1 VLLKIEDT
9 AGNIRICVE
18 SNFLQLIVRNSNIG
32 RDGAM
37 FDKEENFLNRELSWL
52 KFNQRV
58 LEEANDPGK
67 PLLERLRFVAIA
79 SSNLDEFFMIRVA
92 GLKQQVESGIDRKDA
107 AGLNAIEQLNY
118 IGSDVR
124 EMVRLQYWYLKKI
137 LGGLRNHNVYLSD
150 VNSLS
155 VSGRLW
161 VESYF
166 NNTVYPLLTPLAVNA
181 SHPFPLLANRSL
193 NLAVLLSK
201 ATEGIQ
207 TAILPVPSALPR
219 MIEVPDQGVG
229 KQFVLVEDII
239 RTHCFHL
246 FCGYSIKDIVTFR
259 ITRNSDLLIDGEGAE
274 DLLAEVEKS
283 LRQRKRG
290 EAVRLEIGKSNK
302 PILKEF
308 LLDIFNMDEQDLYEI
323 TGPIDVSCF
332 MKIIDLPGY
341 DDLRY
346 EPITPQIP
354 NELKDAEALFDVIRK
369 KDILLHH
376 PYESFMPVVN
386 FIRQA
391 AIDPNVLAIKQTL
404 YRVSGNSS
412 IVHALAQ
419 AAENGKQVTV
429 VVEVRARFDE
439 ENNILWARR
448 LEEAGCHVIYGLLGF
463 KIHAKMAL
471 IIRQE
476 ETRIKRYVHM
486 GTGNYNDITARMY
499 CDMSLFTAN
508 EKIGADASDFFN
520 ILLGYSEFPFLEK
533 LIVAPAGLRE
543 HLTKMID
550 QEITFA
556 QSGKG
561 GHIIAKMNSLLDTDI
576 ILKLY
581 EASNKG
587 VKIELIVRG
596 ICALIP
602 GLEDVS
608 QNITVRSIVG
618 RFLEHH
624 RILYLANGGKEKIYL
639 SSADWMH
646 RNLSERVELLFP
658 VENQEIVERIKTT
671 LHIMLK
677 DNRKAYI
684 LKNDGTY
691 RRVYRRGKVV
701 NSQQKLY
708 QEAQER
714 VGFPDF

>member
-1 VLLKIEDT
+1 
-9 AGNIRICVE
+9 
-18 SNFLQLIVRNSNIG
+18 
-32 RDGAM
+32 M
-37 FDKEENFLNRELSWL
+37 FDKEQYFLNRELSWL
-52 KFNQRV
+52 KFNERV

-67 PLLERLRFVAIA
+67 PLLERLKFVAIA

-92 GLKQQVESGIDRKDA
+92 GLKQQVESGIDKKDP
-107 AGLNAIEQLNY
+107 AGLNAKEQLRL
-118 IGSDVR
+118 IGLDVR

-137 LGGLRNHNVYLSD
+137 LGGMQNHDIYLSD
-150 VNSLS
+150 VASLS
-155 VSGRLW
+155 VNGKQW

-166 NNTVYPLLTPLAVNA
+166 YNTTYPLLTPLAVNA

-201 ATEGIQ
+201 GKEEIQ
-207 TAILPVPSALPR
+207 TAIIPVPSALPR
-219 MIEVPDQGVG
+219 IIEVPDQGVG
-229 KQFVLVEDII
+229 KQFVLLEDII
-239 RTHCFHL
+239 KTHCSSL
-246 FCGYSIKDIVTFR
+246 FCGYNIKDIIPFR
-259 ITRNSDLLIDGEGAE
+259 ITRNSDLLIDDDGAE

-290 EAVRLEIGKSNK
+290 EAVRLEMNK
-302 PILKEF
+302 TTKPFIKDF

-323 TGPIDVSCF
+323 TGPIDVSFF
-332 MKIIDLPGY
+332 MKLIDLPGY
-341 DDLRY
+341 DYLRY

-354 NELKDAEALFDVIRK
+354 LGLKDAEALFDIIRD

-376 PYESFMPVVN
+376 PYESFTPVVN

-391 AIDPNVLAIKQTL
+391 AIDPKVLAIKQTL

-412 IVHALAQ
+412 IVNALAQ

-463 KIHAKMAL
+463 KVHGKIAL

-476 ETRIKRYVHM
+476 DTRIKRYVHM

-499 CDMSLFTAN
+499 SDMSLFTAN

-520 ILLGYSEFPFLEK
+520 MLLGYSEPPVWKK
-533 LIVAPAGLRE
+533 LVVAPSGLRE
-543 HLTKMID
+543 KIKEMID
-550 QEITFA
+550 QEIAFA
-556 QSGKG
+556 EAGKG
-561 GHIIAKMNSLLDTDI
+561 GHMIVKINSLLDKEI

-581 EASNKG
+581 EASSKG
-587 VKIELIVRG
+587 VKIECIVRG

-602 GLEDVS
+602 GIKDVS

-624 RILYLANGGKEKIYL
+624 RILYFANGGREKIYL
-639 SSADWMH
+639 SSADWMN
-646 RNLSERVELLFP
+646 RNLNERVELLFP
-658 VENQEIVERIKTT
+658 VENQDIMERIKST

-684 LKNDGTY
+684 LRNDGTY
-691 RRVYRRGKVV
+691 RRAYRRGKVV

-708 QEAQER
+708 QEAQGR
-714 VGFPDF
+714 AGVIDF

>member
-1 VLLKIEDT
+1 
-9 AGNIRICVE
+9 
-18 SNFLQLIVRNSNIG
+18 
-32 RDGAM
+32 M
-37 FDKEENFLNRELSWL
+37 FDKKENFLNRELSWL

-67 PLLERLRFVAIA
+67 PLLERLKFVAIT

-92 GLKQQVESGIDRKDA
+92 GLKQQVESGIAKTDA
-107 AGLNAIEQLNY
+107 AGLNATEQLRL
-118 IGSDVR
+118 IDADVR
-124 EMVRLQYWYLKKI
+124 EMVRLQYYYLKKI
-137 LGGLRNHNVYLSD
+137 LGGIQNHAIYLSD

-155 VSGRLW
+155 VSGRQW
-161 VESYF
+161 VENYF
-166 NNTVYPLLTPLAVNA
+166 YNTIDPLLTPLAVNA

-201 ATEGIQ
+201 GKEDVQ
-207 TAILPVPSALPR
+207 TAILPVPSVLPR

-229 KQFVLVEDII
+229 KQFVLLEDII
-239 RTHCFHL
+239 KNHCAHL
-246 FCGYSIKDIVTFR
+246 FCGYNIKDIVAFR

-274 DLLAEVEKS
+274 DLLAEIKKS

-290 EAVRLEIGKSNK
+290 EAVRLEISKTNK
-302 PILKEF
+302 PLLKEF
-308 LLDIFNMDEQDLYEI
+308 LLDIFKMDEQDLYEI
-323 TGPIDVSCF
+323 AGPIDVSCF

-346 EPITPQIP
+346 ESITPQIP
-354 NELKDAEALFDVIRK
+354 RELKDAEALFDVIRE
-369 KDILLHH
+369 KDVLLHH

-391 AIDPNVLAIKQTL
+391 AIDPKVLAIKQTL

-412 IVHALAQ
+412 IVRALAQ

-439 ENNILWARR
+439 ENNILWAKR

-471 IIRQE
+471 VIRQE
-476 ETRIKRYVHM
+476 ETCIKRYVHM
-486 GTGNYNDITARMY
+486 GTGNYNGITARIY
-499 CDMSLFTAN
+499 SDMSLFTAD

-520 ILLGYSEFPFLEK
+520 MLLGYSEPLSWNK
-533 LIVAPAGLRE
+533 LIVAPTGLRE
-543 HLTKMID
+543 SLKDMID
-550 QEITFA
+550 QEIAFA
-556 QSGKG
+556 KSGKG
-561 GHIIAKMNSLLDTDI
+561 GHIIAKMNSLLDKDI

-581 EASNKG
+581 EASSKG

-602 GLEDVS
+602 GLEHVS
-608 QNITVRSIVG
+608 QNIMVRSIVG

-624 RILYLANGGKEKIYL
+624 RILYFANGGKEKIYL

-658 VENQEIVERIKTT
+658 VENQEIMVRIKSI
-671 LHIMLK
+671 LHLMLK

-684 LKNDGTY
+684 MKSDGTY

-714 VGFPDF
+714 SGLLDF

>member
-1 VLLKIEDT
+1 
-9 AGNIRICVE
+9 
-18 SNFLQLIVRNSNIG
+18 
-32 RDGAM
+32 M
-37 FDKEENFLNRELSWL
+37 FDKEQYFLNRELSWL
-52 KFNQRV
+52 KFNERV

-67 PLLERLRFVAIA
+67 PLLERLKFVAIA

-92 GLKQQVESGIDRKDA
+92 GLKQQVESGIEKKDP
-107 AGLNAIEQLNY
+107 AGLNAKEQLRL
-118 IGSDVR
+118 IGLDVR

-137 LGGLRNHNVYLSD
+137 LGGMQNHDIYLSD
-150 VNSLS
+150 VASLS
-155 VSGRLW
+155 VNGKQW

-166 NNTVYPLLTPLAVNA
+166 YNTTYPLLTPLAVNA

-201 ATEGIQ
+201 GKEEIQ
-207 TAILPVPSALPR
+207 TAIIPVPSALPR
-219 MIEVPDQGVG
+219 IIEVPDQGVG
-229 KQFVLVEDII
+229 KQFVLLEDII
-239 RTHCFHL
+239 KTHCSSL
-246 FCGYSIKDIVTFR
+246 FCGYNIKDIIPFR
-259 ITRNSDLLIDGEGAE
+259 ITRNSDLLIDDDGAE

-290 EAVRLEIGKSNK
+290 EAVRLEMNK
-302 PILKEF
+302 TTKPFIKDF

-323 TGPIDVSCF
+323 TGPIDVSFF
-332 MKIIDLPGY
+332 MKLIDLPGY
-341 DDLRY
+341 DYLRY

-354 NELKDAEALFDVIRK
+354 LGLKDAEALFDIIRD

-376 PYESFMPVVN
+376 PYESFTPVVN

-391 AIDPNVLAIKQTL
+391 AIDPKVLAIKQTL

-412 IVHALAQ
+412 IVNALAQ

-463 KIHAKMAL
+463 KVHGKIAL

-476 ETRIKRYVHM
+476 DTRIKRYVHM

-499 CDMSLFTAN
+499 SDMSLFTAN
-508 EKIGADASDFFN
+508 EKVGADASDFFN
-520 ILLGYSEFPFLEK
+520 MLLGYSEPPVWKK
-533 LIVAPAGLRE
+533 LVVAPSGLRE
-543 HLTKMID
+543 KIKELID
-550 QEITFA
+550 QEIAFA
-556 QSGKG
+556 EAGKG
-561 GHIIAKMNSLLDTDI
+561 GHMIVKVNSLLDKEI

-581 EASNKG
+581 EASSKG
-587 VKIELIVRG
+587 VKIECIVRG

-602 GLEDVS
+602 GIKDVS

-624 RILYLANGGKEKIYL
+624 RILYFANGGKEKIYL
-639 SSADWMH
+639 SSADWMN
-646 RNLSERVELLFP
+646 RNLNERVELLFP
-658 VENQEIVERIKTT
+658 VENQEIMERIKCT

-684 LKNDGTY
+684 LKDDGTY
-691 RRVYRRGKVV
+691 RRAYRRGKVV

-708 QEAQER
+708 QEAQGR
-714 VGFPDF
+714 AGVIDF

>member
-1 VLLKIEDT
+1 
-9 AGNIRICVE
+9 
-18 SNFLQLIVRNSNIG
+18 
-32 RDGAM
+32 M
-37 FDKEENFLNRELSWL
+37 FDKEQYFLNRELSWL
-52 KFNQRV
+52 KFNGRV

-67 PLLERLRFVAIA
+67 PLLERLKFVTIA

-92 GLKQQVESGIDRKDA
+92 GLKQQAESGIDKKDP
-107 AGLNAIEQLNY
+107 AGLNAQDQLRL
-118 IGSDVR
+118 IALDVR
-124 EMVRLQYWYLKKI
+124 EIVRLQYWYLKKI
-137 LGGLRNHNVYLSD
+137 LGGMQNHDIYLSD

-155 VSGRLW
+155 VNGRQW
-161 VESYF
+161 VENYF
-166 NNTVYPLLTPLAVNA
+166 YNTTYPLLTPLAVNA

-201 ATEGIQ
+201 GKDEVQ
-207 TAILPVPSALPR
+207 TAIIPVPSALPR
-219 MIEVPDQGVG
+219 IVEVPDQGVG
-229 KQFVLVEDII
+229 KQFVLLEDII
-239 RTHCFHL
+239 KTHCSSL
-246 FCGYSIKDIVTFR
+246 FCGYSIKDIVPFR
-259 ITRNSDLLIDGEGAE
+259 ITRNSDLLIDDDGAE

-290 EAVRLEIGKSNK
+290 EAVRLEINKTNK
-302 PILKEF
+302 PFLKDF
-308 LLDIFNMDEQDLYEI
+308 LLDAFDMDAQDLYEI
-323 TGPIDVSCF
+323 TGPIDVSF
-332 MKIIDLPGY
+332 FTKVVNLPGY
-341 DDLRY
+341 DYLRY
-346 EPITPQIP
+346 EAIIPQIP
-354 NELKDAEALFDVIRK
+354 MGLKDAEVLFDVIRS

-376 PYESFMPVVN
+376 PYESFTPVVN

-391 AIDPNVLAIKQTL
+391 AIDPKVLAIKQTL

-412 IVHALAQ
+412 IVNALAQ

-463 KIHAKMAL
+463 KVHGKMAL

-476 ETRIKRYVHM
+476 DARIKRYVHM

-499 CDMSLFTAN
+499 SDMSLFTAN

-520 ILLGYSEFPFLEK
+520 MLLGYSEPPSWKK
-533 LIVAPAGLRE
+533 LVVAPSGLRE
-543 HLTKMID
+543 KIKELID
-550 QEITFA
+550 QEIAFA
-556 QSGKG
+556 EAGKG
-561 GHIIAKMNSLLDTDI
+561 GHMIVKMNSLLDKDI

-581 EASNKG
+581 EASSKG
-587 VKIELIVRG
+587 VKIECIIRG

-602 GLEDVS
+602 GIEKVS
-608 QNITVRSIVG
+608 ENITVRSIVG

-624 RILYLANGGKEKIYL
+624 RILYFANGGKEKIFL

-646 RNLSERVELLFP
+646 RNLNERVELLFP
-658 VENQEIVERIKTT
+658 VENPEIMERIKNT
-671 LHIMLK
+671 LHSMLK

-684 LKNDGTY
+684 MKNDGTY

-708 QEAQER
+708 QEAQGR
-714 VGFPDF
+714 AGAVDF

>member
-1 VLLKIEDT
+1 
-9 AGNIRICVE
+9 
-18 SNFLQLIVRNSNIG
+18 
-32 RDGAM
+32 M
-37 FDKEENFLNRELSWL
+37 FDKEQYFLNRELSWL
-52 KFNQRV
+52 KFNERV

-67 PLLERLRFVAIA
+67 PLLERLKFVAIA

-92 GLKQQVESGIDRKDA
+92 GLKQQVESGIDKKDP
-107 AGLNAIEQLNY
+107 AGLNAKEQLRL
-118 IGSDVR
+118 IGLDVR

-137 LGGLRNHNVYLSD
+137 LGGMQNHDIYLSD
-150 VNSLS
+150 VASLS
-155 VSGRLW
+155 VNGKQW

-166 NNTVYPLLTPLAVNA
+166 YNTTYPLLTPLAVNA

-201 ATEGIQ
+201 GKEEIQ
-207 TAILPVPSALPR
+207 TAIIPVPSALPR
-219 MIEVPDQGVG
+219 IIEVPDQGVG
-229 KQFVLVEDII
+229 KQFVLLEDII
-239 RTHCFHL
+239 KTHCSSL
-246 FCGYSIKDIVTFR
+246 FCGYNIKDIIPFR
-259 ITRNSDLLIDGEGAE
+259 ITRNSDLLIDDDGAE

-290 EAVRLEIGKSNK
+290 EAVRLEMNK
-302 PILKEF
+302 TTKPFIKDF

-323 TGPIDVSCF
+323 TGPIDVSFF
-332 MKIIDLPGY
+332 MKLIDLPGY
-341 DDLRY
+341 DYLRY

-354 NELKDAEALFDVIRK
+354 LGLKDAEALFDIIRD

-376 PYESFMPVVN
+376 PYESFTPVVN

-391 AIDPNVLAIKQTL
+391 AIDPKVLAIKQTL

-412 IVHALAQ
+412 IVNALAQ

-463 KIHAKMAL
+463 KVHGKIAL

-476 ETRIKRYVHM
+476 DTRIKRYVHM

-499 CDMSLFTAN
+499 SDMSLFTAN
-508 EKIGADASDFFN
+508 EKVGADASDFFN
-520 ILLGYSEFPFLEK
+520 MLLGYSEPPVWKK
-533 LIVAPAGLRE
+533 LVVAPSGLRE
-543 HLTKMID
+543 KIKELID
-550 QEITFA
+550 QEIAFA
-556 QSGKG
+556 EAGKG
-561 GHIIAKMNSLLDTDI
+561 GHMIVKVNSLLDKEI

-581 EASNKG
+581 EASSKG
-587 VKIELIVRG
+587 VKIECIVRG

-602 GLEDVS
+602 GIKDVS

-624 RILYLANGGKEKIYL
+624 RILYFANGGKEKIYL
-639 SSADWMH
+639 SSADWMN
-646 RNLSERVELLFP
+646 RNLNERVELLFP
-658 VENQEIVERIKTT
+658 VENQEIMERIKCT

-691 RRVYRRGKVV
+691 RRAYRRGKVV

-708 QEAQER
+708 QEAQGR
-714 VGFPDF
+714 AGVIDF

>member
-1 VLLKIEDT
+1 
-9 AGNIRICVE
+9 
-18 SNFLQLIVRNSNIG
+18 
-32 RDGAM
+32 M
-37 FDKEENFLNRELSWL
+37 FDKEQYFLNRELSWL
-52 KFNQRV
+52 KFNERV

-67 PLLERLRFVAIA
+67 PLLERLKFVAIA

-92 GLKQQVESGIDRKDA
+92 GLKQQLESGIDKKDP
-107 AGLNAIEQLNY
+107 AGLNAKEQLRL
-118 IGSDVR
+118 IGLDVR

-137 LGGLRNHNVYLSD
+137 LGGMQNHDIYLSD
-150 VNSLS
+150 VASLS
-155 VSGRLW
+155 VNGKQW

-166 NNTVYPLLTPLAVNA
+166 YNTTYPLLTPLAVNA

-193 NLAVLLSK
+193 NLAVLLNK
-201 ATEGIQ
+201 GKEEIQ
-207 TAILPVPSALPR
+207 TAIIPVPSALPR
-219 MIEVPDQGVG
+219 IIEVPDQGVG
-229 KQFVLVEDII
+229 KQFVLLEDII
-239 RTHCFHL
+239 KTHCSSL
-246 FCGYSIKDIVTFR
+246 FCGYNIKDIIPFR
-259 ITRNSDLLIDGEGAE
+259 ITRNSDLLIDDDGAE

-290 EAVRLEIGKSNK
+290 EAVRLEMNK
-302 PILKEF
+302 TTKPFIKDF

-323 TGPIDVSCF
+323 TGPIDVSFF
-332 MKIIDLPGY
+332 MKLIDLPGY
-341 DDLRY
+341 DYLRY

-354 NELKDAEALFDVIRK
+354 LGLKDAEALFDIIRD

-376 PYESFMPVVN
+376 PYESFTPVVN

-391 AIDPNVLAIKQTL
+391 AIDPKVLAIKQTL

-412 IVHALAQ
+412 IVNALAQ

-463 KIHAKMAL
+463 KVHGKIAL
-471 IIRQE
+471 VIRQE
-476 ETRIKRYVHM
+476 DTRIKRYVHM

-499 CDMSLFTAN
+499 SDMSLFTAN

-520 ILLGYSEFPFLEK
+520 MLLGYSEPPVWKK
-533 LIVAPAGLRE
+533 LVVAPSGLRE
-543 HLTKMID
+543 KIKELID
-550 QEITFA
+550 QEIAFA
-556 QSGKG
+556 EAGKG
-561 GHIIAKMNSLLDTDI
+561 GHMIVKVNSLLDKEI

-581 EASNKG
+581 EASSKG
-587 VKIELIVRG
+587 VKIECIVRG

-602 GLEDVS
+602 DIKDVS

-624 RILYLANGGKEKIYL
+624 RILYFANGGKEKFYL
-639 SSADWMH
+639 SSADWMN
-646 RNLSERVELLFP
+646 RNLNERVELLFP
-658 VENQEIVERIKTT
+658 VENQEIMERIKST

-691 RRVYRRGKVV
+691 RRAYRRGKVV

-708 QEAQER
+708 HEAQGR
-714 VGFPDF
+714 AGVIDF

>member
-1 VLLKIEDT
+1 
-9 AGNIRICVE
+9 
-18 SNFLQLIVRNSNIG
+18 
-32 RDGAM
+32 M
-37 FDKEENFLNRELSWL
+37 FDKEQYFLNRELSWL
-52 KFNQRV
+52 KFNERV

-67 PLLERLRFVAIA
+67 PLLERLKFVAIA

-92 GLKQQVESGIDRKDA
+92 GLKQQLESGIDKKDP
-107 AGLNAIEQLNY
+107 AGLNAKEQLRL
-118 IGSDVR
+118 IGLDVR

-137 LGGLRNHNVYLSD
+137 LGGMQNHDIYLSD
-150 VNSLS
+150 VASLS
-155 VSGRLW
+155 VNGKQW

-166 NNTVYPLLTPLAVNA
+166 YNTTYPLLTPLAVNA

-193 NLAVLLSK
+193 NLAVLLNK
-201 ATEGIQ
+201 GKEEIQ
-207 TAILPVPSALPR
+207 TAIIPVPSALPR
-219 MIEVPDQGVG
+219 IIEVPDQGVG
-229 KQFVLVEDII
+229 KQFVLLEDII
-239 RTHCFHL
+239 KTHCSSL
-246 FCGYSIKDIVTFR
+246 FCGYNIKDIIPFR
-259 ITRNSDLLIDGEGAE
+259 ITRNSDLLIDDDGAE

-290 EAVRLEIGKSNK
+290 EAVRLEMNK
-302 PILKEF
+302 TTKPFIKDF

-323 TGPIDVSCF
+323 TGPIDVSFF
-332 MKIIDLPGY
+332 MKLIDLPGY
-341 DDLRY
+341 DYLRY

-354 NELKDAEALFDVIRK
+354 LGLKDAEALFDIIRD

-376 PYESFMPVVN
+376 PYESFTPVVN

-391 AIDPNVLAIKQTL
+391 AIDPKVLAIKQTL

-412 IVHALAQ
+412 IVNALAQ

-463 KIHAKMAL
+463 KVHGKIAL

-476 ETRIKRYVHM
+476 DTRIKRYVHM

-499 CDMSLFTAN
+499 SDMSLFTAN

-520 ILLGYSEFPFLEK
+520 MLLGYSEPPVWKK
-533 LIVAPAGLRE
+533 LVVAPSGLRE
-543 HLTKMID
+543 KIKELID
-550 QEITFA
+550 QEIAFA
-556 QSGKG
+556 EAGKG
-561 GHIIAKMNSLLDTDI
+561 GHMIVKVNSLLDKEI

-581 EASNKG
+581 EASSKG
-587 VKIELIVRG
+587 VKIECIVRG

-602 GLEDVS
+602 GIKDVS

-624 RILYLANGGKEKIYL
+624 RILYFANGGKEKIYL
-639 SSADWMH
+639 SSADWMN
-646 RNLSERVELLFP
+646 RNLNERVELLFP
-658 VENQEIVERIKTT
+658 VENQEIMERIKST

-691 RRVYRRGKVV
+691 RRAYRRGKVV

-708 QEAQER
+708 QEAQGR
-714 VGFPDF
+714 AGVIDF

>member
-1 VLLKIEDT
+1 
-9 AGNIRICVE
+9 
-18 SNFLQLIVRNSNIG
+18 
-32 RDGAM
+32 M
-37 FDKEENFLNRELSWL
+37 FDKKENFLNRELSWL
-52 KFNQRV
+52 NFNQRV

-92 GLKQQVESGIDRKDA
+92 GLKQQVESGIDKKDA
-107 AGLNAIEQLNY
+107 AGLNAIEQLRY
-118 IGSDVR
+118 IGSNVR

-137 LGGLRNHNVYLSD
+137 LGGMQKYDIYLMD
-150 VNSLS
+150 VSSLS
-155 VSGRLW
+155 VSGQQW

-166 NNTVYPLLTPLAVNA
+166 YNTIYQLLTPLAANMNY
-181 SHPFPLLANRSL
+181 PFPLLANRSL

-201 ATEGIQ
+201 VKEEVQ
-207 TAILPVPSALPR
+207 TAILPVPSGLPR
-219 MIEVPDQGVG
+219 IIEVPDQGIG
-229 KQFVLVEDII
+229 KQFVLLEDII
-239 RTHCFHL
+239 KKHCSHL
-246 FCGYSIKDIVTFR
+246 FCGYTIKDIVTFR

-290 EAVRLEIGKSNK
+290 EAVRLEISKTNK
-302 PILKEF
+302 PMLKEF

-323 TGPIDVSCF
+323 SGPIDASCF
-332 MKIIDLPGY
+332 MKMIDLPGF

-354 NELKDAEALFDVIRK
+354 SELKDAEALFDVIRK

-391 AIDPNVLAIKQTL
+391 ANDPKVLAIKQTL

-419 AAENGKQVTV
+419 AAKNGKQVTV

-439 ENNILWARR
+439 ENNILWARC

-463 KIHAKMAL
+463 KIHGKMAL

-476 ETRIKRYVHM
+476 EGRIKRYIHM
-486 GTGNYNDITARMY
+486 GTGNYNDITARIY

-520 ILLGYSEFPFLEK
+520 MLLGYYGPLSWEK
-533 LIVAPAGLRE
+533 LIVAPIGLRKRLIE
-543 HLTKMID
+543 MID

-556 QSGKG
+556 KSGEG
-561 GHIIAKMNSLLDTDI
+561 GHIIAKMNSLLDKEI

-581 EASNKG
+581 EASTKG

-602 GLEDVS
+602 GLEHVS

-624 RILYLANGGKEKIYL
+624 RILYFANGGKEKLYL

-671 LHIMLK
+671 LQIMLK

-684 LKNDGTY
+684 MKNDGTY
-691 RRVYRRGKVV
+691 RRVYRRGKAV
-701 NSQQKLY
+701 NSQEKLY
-708 QEAQER
+708 QEAQAR
-714 VGFPDF
+714 AGILDF